1 MHETVTSP
9 KSTDLSVWSRPRGDA
24 GVVEGS
30 YADDAKGVTPGQD
43 RSFRVA
49 VAYRGYAGDG
59 WRVKPPGASLLPAPS
74 RSRPDRIL
82 RIGRPTGGIQDFTV
96 QGQHAASPLPSRCA
110 EPRRSHKLALKP
122 WETCV

>member
-1 MHETVTSP
+1 MTRSLTWETKRADRTGAKLLGMHETVTSP

-59 WRVKPPGASLLPAPS
+59 WRSNPPGA
-74 RSRPDRIL
+74 
-82 RIGRPTGGIQDFTV
+82 
-96 QGQHAASPLPSRCA
+96 
-110 EPRRSHKLALKP
+110 
-122 WETCV
+122 